1 MVRESLGELGLWTHY
16 DYEILQ
22 YSNKTYKGNYNDP
35 PKRESHMLLR
45 DMKQVI
51 INRINQITL
60 TRYN

>member
-22 YSNKTYKGNYNDP
+22 YSNKTYKGNYNHP

-51 INRINQITL
+51 IN
-60 TRYN
+60 